1 MHSSNRVFPT
11 IHDKGVPGLTPVI
24 NEVFMFKN
32 DLHADL
38 HTSTRCLNG
47 PNSQV
52 PIPVYEL
59 STHWIWLKTH
69 EGIILTVAA
78 LIMPLRRWLLWLEAL
93 CFSVV
98 WIVVCTSHSHE
109 RPISEMPGGN
119 FFKSKM
125 SAQGW
130 TDSFGGQVSRSKN
143 RLMRDLWSLK
153 VVVKTCE
160 A

>member
-1 MHSSNRVFPT
+1 MMHSSNRVFPT

-59 STHWIWLKTH
+59 CFPRTGFDLKH
-69 EGIILTVAA
+69 
-78 LIMPLRRWLLWLEAL
+78 M
-93 CFSVV
+93 
-98 WIVVCTSHSHE
+98 
-109 RPISEMPGGN
+109 
-119 FFKSKM
+119 
-125 SAQGW
+125 
-130 TDSFGGQVSRSKN
+130 
-143 RLMRDLWSLK
+143 K
-153 VVVKTCE
+153 VLF
-160 A
+160 